1 MCMRLRIKGWTNFVL
16 SHFHKRHEYPSFLM
30 HGGLRIDSV
39 VDAHRRD
46 AENVPRMLGVGS
58 EKRAAT
64 CAMLAVVAWR
74 RIRHREPGAQ

>member
-1 MCMRLRIKGWTNFVL
+1 
-16 SHFHKRHEYPSFLM
+16 M